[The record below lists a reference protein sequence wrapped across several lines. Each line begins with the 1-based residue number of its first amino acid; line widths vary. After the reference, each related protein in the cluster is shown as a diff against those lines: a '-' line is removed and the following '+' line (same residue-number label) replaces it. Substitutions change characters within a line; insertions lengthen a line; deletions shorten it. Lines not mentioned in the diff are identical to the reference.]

1 MSAVPAVPAAPLAGM
16 VAGHPADGNTVAPA
30 TGNVALPLDAPMP
43 AMPVAPVA
51 LLPLRTG
58 MARARIGWIDSL
70 AASAPADREWLVRH
84 WPDWDVRDLPGLADR
99 PGSPLQPPAA
109 FDGDALVLCLPRDAI
124 SLPGWVTKAR
134 DRPLMLCLEPA
145 QETLAARAL
154 RHGPGDY
161 VLRAD
166 GNAHLPELAQRLAV
180 LLEQRPTV
188 PAGVTDAATAIAF
201 ALPWAE
207 ELRAQRA
214 LLQTTLASMS
224 QGLYTV
230 GADGRI
236 TVYNDRLLELLDL
249 PRALFE
255 ARPTPMQ
262 VKRVQMERGDF
273 GEGAGLVDRQGQAYV
288 RSGGELPPPDVY
300 WRRTR
305 SGRTLE
311 VHTAP
316 LPDGG
321 MVRTFT
327 DVTEHVRTQAEL
339 RVSEARF
346 RSLSDLSSDWYWEQ
360 DTAYRFIH
368 FVSGRSTQAMAP
380 GEVVGRTR
388 WEIGA
393 LNMADEDWVAHR
405 RLLDAR
411 EPFRD
416 LELRRLSADGT
427 AYWVSISGVPVFDDA
442 GTFQGYRGVGRSI
455 SDRKQVEAE
464 IERLAFFDALTGLP
478 NRRMLIDR
486 LYRATVAVGRTRR
499 HGVLL
504 FIDLD
509 NFKDLNDTR
518 GHDMGD
524 RLLVQVAQRL
534 QACVRQSDTV
544 ARFGGDE
551 FVVLA
556 EGLPAE
562 SWAASADASQ
572 LARKIGTALSL
583 PYLLDGISHHSTPS
597 IGLTLFGEA
606 AGSVDDLL
614 KHADMAMYQAKAA
627 GRNAVRFFDPEM
639 QAAVSARAVLE
650 AELRRGLQ
658 AGELVLHYQPIVD
671 RRGQMLGAEALV
683 RWLHPQRG
691 IVSPGEFI
699 PVAEQSGL
707 IVQLGQWVLERGCQQ
722 LVAWSRSAATA
733 QLVLSINVSVR
744 QFRQPD
750 FVHQVLHALRESG
763 AQPRLFKIELTESLL
778 LTDVEDVITRMELL
792 RAQGVGFSLD
802 DFGTGYSSLSY
813 LKRLPID
820 QLKIDQ
826 GFVRDVLTDPNDAA
840 IVRTILALAQSLDL
854 HVVAEGVET
863 TGQLQFLQRHGCHAF
878 QGYLFGRPAP
888 ATVLER
894 AVRPAL

>member
-1 MSAVPAVPAAPLAGM
+1 MSALPTVSSAAAAPCPLG
-16 VAGHPADGNTVAPA
+16 
-30 TGNVALPLDAPMP
+30 TGG
-43 AMPVAPVA
+43 APVSTA
-51 LLPLRTG
+51 
-58 MARARIGWIDSL
+58 MAARPRIGWVGTG
-70 AASAPADREWLVRH
+70 AAPARAAMRWLSSHR
-84 WPDWDVRDLPGLADR
+84 PDWEVSPADFAAGCDGVARSPAFAVPEACQALVLDLERGATALPDWAAQAR
-99 PGSPLQPPAA
+99 TQP
-109 FDGDALVLCLPRDAI
+109 LVLCLD
-124 SLPGWVTKAR
+124 
-134 DRPLMLCLEPA
+134 PA
-145 QETLAARAL
+145 QEALAARAL
-154 RHGPGDY
+154 RLGPGDY
-161 VLRAD
+161 VLRAE
-166 GNAHLPELAQRLAV
+166 GGAHLPQLAQRLAA
-180 LLEQRPTV
+180 LLQAHAPHGPV
-188 PAGVTDAATAIAF
+188 PAAVP
-201 ALPWAE
+201 ALPWPDE
-207 ELRAQRA
+207 PPSQRA

-230 GADGRI
+230 GPDGRI
-236 TVYNDRLLELLDL
+236 TVYNDRVLELLEL
-249 PRALFE
+249 PRALLD
-255 ARPTPMQ
+255 ARPTL
-262 VKRVQMERGDF
+262 MELKQLQQARGDF
-273 GEGAGLVDRQGQAYV
+273 GESAELVDAQARAYV
-288 RSGGELPPPDVY
+288 QSAGGIPSPAVY

-305 SGRTLE
+305 HGRTLE
-311 VHTAP
+311 VHTTQ

-327 DVTEHVRTQAEL
+327 DVTDHVRTQAEL

-360 DTAYRFIH
+360 DASFRFIH
-368 FVSGRSTQAMAP
+368 FVGGRNPVGMEP

-388 WEIGA
+388 WELGA
-393 LNMADEDWVAHR
+393 LNMTEEDWAAHR

-411 EPFRD
+411 EPFRE
-416 LELRRLSADGT
+416 LELQRLASDGT
-427 AYWVSISGVPVFDDA
+427 AYWVSISGVPVFDEA
-442 GTFQGYRGVGRSI
+442 GAFQGYRGVGRSI
-455 SDRKQVEAE
+455 TDRKQVEAE
-464 IERLAFFDALTGLP
+464 IERLAFFDVLTGLP
-478 NRRMLIDR
+478 NRRLLIDR
-486 LYRATVAVGRTRR
+486 LYRATLSVGRTGR

-509 NFKDLNDTR
+509 NFKDLNDTL

-534 QACVRQSDTV
+534 QGCVRQSDTV

-562 SWAASADASQ
+562 AWAASADASL
-572 LARKIGTALSL
+572 LARKIGNALSL

-597 IGLTLFGEA
+597 IGLTLFGES

-627 GRNAVRFFDPEM
+627 GRNAVRFFDPGM
-639 QAAVSARAVLE
+639 QAAVSARAALE
-650 AELRRGLQ
+650 AELRRALQ
-658 AGELVLHYQPIVD
+658 VGELMLHYQPIVD

-683 RWLHPQRG
+683 RWQHPQRG
-691 IVSPGEFI
+691 MVSPGEFI

-707 IVQLGQWVLERGCQQ
+707 IVPLGQWVLEHGCRQ

-733 QLVLSINVSVR
+733 HLVLSVNVSVR

-750 FVHQVLHALRESG
+750 FVDQVLQALRGSG

-778 LTDVEDVITRMELL
+778 LTDVEDVIARMEKL
-792 RAQGVGFSLD
+792 RSHGVGFSLD

-840 IVRTILALAQSLDL
+840 IVRTILALAHSLDL
-854 HVVAEGVET
+854 DVVAEGVET